1 MEDRWLSVEEIAQY
15 LGVSTD
21 TVYLWLNK
29 KGMPGHRPG
38 KLWRFKTA
46 EVDEWV
52 KSSTE
57 KKTIKPTKQNRSKKR

>member
-1 MEDRWLSVEEIAQY
+1 MEDRWLSVEEIARY

-38 KLWRFKTA
+38 KLWKFKAA

-52 KSSTE
+52 KSGTG
-57 KKTIKPTKQNRSKKR
+57 KTANKPAHAKRPKKR